1 MGTGSHGESYVSSR
15 LGLGVPGSGG
25 LGNWLLLDSHR
36 GTGGHRGPGKGHGP
50 SSSAS
55 IRAQL
60 SLPAAAP
67 LLDITCF
74 EHSPRPLV
82 FSPAQSQFQFT
93 VALSTHLAGIPGLLP
108 QAGLSGPRRS
118 LVTRWGTK
126 SLFAKHSVSGAHFP
140 LALP

>member
-1 MGTGSHGESYVSSR
+1 MERVTLAQGWGWGCPGQGALGTGCCWTV
-15 LGLGVPGSGG
+15 
-25 LGNWLLLDSHR
+25 
-36 GTGGHRGPGKGHGP
+36 TGGQEDTGVQGKGMAHHHLLPSGP
-50 SSSAS
+50 SFPF
-55 IRAQL
+55 QL
-60 SLPAAAP
+60 LGSRAP